1 MIVQPLGTRS
11 AYNTIIEDPGSLYVA
26 TFQCIIY
33 FLFTSLVSTGLTHFI
48 SKKDQQKE
56 LLFYCPAVLDL

>member
-1 MIVQPLGTRS
+1 MPELEPVENKGCKQEVNYTLQPLGTRS

-33 FLFTSLVSTGLTHFI
+33 FLFTSLV
-48 SKKDQQKE
+48 
-56 LLFYCPAVLDL
+56 FYGVYL